1 MWDEECRLWNWTSSN
16 HAALRAFLFLV
27 NIKRRGLVHGPHPG
41 SSLYRGCRP
50 VGTVRTMKNGFDL
63 WITFWLA
70 RVGRNS
76 VLAYSA
82 ECLNLAPCVA
92 IRGDAAIAP
101 YGLRLAALVECWWR
115 RSPVDATLG
124 LALSWETIPH
134 QKIVNLMK
142 PLPLTLLLASL
153 AFGLAACAEIKESG
167 NRLEESHL
175 RQAGFKIMLADR
187 ADRQQMLNS
196 LTPDTVTRLAKD
208 GNVYYIYPDPD
219 GCVCLYVGREA
230 EYRRLQQIAVDLQVS
245 NRQLLYN
252 DMAASAQN
260 GWGPMGPWGSWGNY
274 TDRPN
279 WDPY

>member
-1 MWDEECRLWNWTSSN
+1 L
-16 HAALRAFLFLV
+16 
-27 NIKRRGLVHGPHPG
+27 
-41 SSLYRGCRP
+41 
-50 VGTVRTMKNGFDL
+50 
-63 WITFWLA
+63 
-70 RVGRNS
+70 
-76 VLAYSA
+76 
-82 ECLNLAPCVA
+82 
-92 IRGDAAIAP
+92 
-101 YGLRLAALVECWWR
+101 
-115 RSPVDATLG
+115 
-124 LALSWETIPH
+124 ETIQH
-134 QKIVNLMK
+134 QTIVNLMK